1 MNTYKPINP
10 NFPPVVK
17 NLIIINV
24 LAWIASITLPRFG
37 VDLVDLLG
45 LHYWE
50 SEQFNLIQLV
60 TYMFLHD
67 TSSISH
73 LFFNMF
79 GIWMF
84 GKNIELYWG
93 PKKFL
98 TFYFVSGIGAAII
111 QELVW
116 MYSLHPVLDAF
127 NQYANTKD
135 ASLLMPYLNGLTE
148 NMHIPMSKLW
158 ALKEQFLNMH
168 VTVGASGAL
177 FGILLGFAVLFP
189 QARMV
194 MIFFPVPIRAPYFVA
209 IYAAA
214 ELFMGVIPSSDGI
227 AHFAH
232 LGGMIFAGILLLLWK
247 KKGNLYE

>member
-1 MNTYKPINP
+1 MNNYQPINP

-24 LAWIASITLPRFG
+24 LAWVASITLHRFNI
-37 VDLVDLLG
+37 DLVDWCG

-50 SEQFNLIQLV
+50 SEKFNVAQLF

-67 TSSISH
+67 TSTIYH
-73 LFFNMF
+73 LLFNMF

-84 GKNIELYWG
+84 GKNIEMLWG

-98 TFYFVSGIGAAII
+98 IFYFVSGIGAGII
-111 QELVW
+111 QQLAW
-116 MYSLHPVLDAF
+116 MYSLSPAIEAF

-135 ASLLMPYLNGLTE
+135 IQLLMPYLNNLTE
-148 NMHIPMSKLW
+148 HTYIPLSQLW
-158 ALKEQFLNMH
+158 ALKEQLLNAP

-194 MIFFPVPIRAPYFVA
+194 LLFFPVPIRAPYFVGMYA
-209 IYAAA
+209 IA
-214 ELFMGVIPSSDGI
+214 ELFMGVSSHGDGI

-232 LGGMIFAGILLLLWK
+232 LGGMIFAAILLFFWK
-247 KKGNLYE
+247 KKGNLY

>member
-1 MNTYKPINP
+1 MNNYQPINP

-24 LAWIASITLPRFG
+24 LVWIASITLPRMG
-37 VDLVDLLG
+37 IDLVEWLG

-50 SEQFNLIQLV
+50 STQFNVIQLI
-60 TYMFLHD
+60 TYQFLHD

-73 LFFNMF
+73 LLFNMF
-79 GIWMF
+79 GVWMF
-84 GKNIELYWG
+84 GKNIEMLWG

-98 TFYFVSGIGAAII
+98 IFYLVSGVGAGLI
-111 QELVW
+111 QQLAW
-116 MYSLHPVLDAF
+116 MYSLSPAIEAF
-127 NQYANTKD
+127 SQYANTKD
-135 ASLLMPYLNGLTE
+135 IHLLMPYLRGLTE
-148 NMHIPMSKLW
+148 YTQIPMSQLW
-158 ALKEQFLNMH
+158 ELKEQLLNAP

-194 MIFFPVPIRAPYFVA
+194 LLFFPVPIRAPYFVGL
-209 IYAAA
+209 YAVA
-214 ELFMGVIPSSDGI
+214 ELFMGISSTSDGI

-232 LGGMIFAGILLLLWK
+232 LGGMIFAGILLFLWK
-247 KKGNLYE
+247 KKGNLY

>member
-37 VDLVDLLG
+37 IDLVDWLG

-60 TYMFLHD
+60 SYMFLHD

-79 GIWMF
+79 GVWMF
-84 GKNIELYWG
+84 GKNIEMYWG

-98 TFYFVSGIGAAII
+98 IFY
-111 QELVW
+111 LV
-116 MYSLHPVLDAF
+116 
-127 NQYANTKD
+127 
-135 ASLLMPYLNGLTE
+135 LN
-148 NMHIPMSKLW
+148 K
-158 ALKEQFLNMH
+158 
-168 VTVGASGAL
+168 
-177 FGILLGFAVLFP
+177 
-189 QARMV
+189 
-194 MIFFPVPIRAPYFVA
+194 
-209 IYAAA
+209 
-214 ELFMGVIPSSDGI
+214 
-227 AHFAH
+227 
-232 LGGMIFAGILLLLWK
+232 
-247 KKGNLYE
+247 

>member
-24 LAWIASITLPRFG
+24 LVWIASITLPRFG
-37 VDLVDLLG
+37 IDLIDLLG

-50 SEQFNLIQLV
+50 SEQFNAIQLV
-60 TYMFLHD
+60 TYMFLHSTND
-67 TSSISH
+67 ITH
-73 LFFNMF
+73 LLFNMF

-84 GKNIELYWG
+84 GKNIELFWG

-98 TFYFVSGIGAAII
+98 IFYFVSGIGAGLI

-116 MYSLHPVLDAF
+116 MYSLQPAIDAF
-127 NQYANTKD
+127 NQYANTRD
-135 ASLLMPYLNGLTE
+135 ISLLMPYLNGITE
-148 NMHIPMSKLW
+148 YTQIPINQLW
-158 ALKEQFLNMH
+158 ALKENLLNAP

-189 QARMV
+189 QARM
-194 MIFFPVPIRAPYFVA
+194 MLLFFPVPIRAPFFVA
-209 IYAAA
+209 MYAIA
-214 ELFMGVIPSSDGI
+214 ELFLGVSSSGDGI

-232 LGGMIFAGILLLLWK
+232 LGGMIFAGILLLIWK
-247 KKGNLYE
+247 KKGNLY

>member
-1 MNTYKPINP
+1 MNNYQPTNP
-10 NFPPVVK
+10 NLPPVVK

-24 LAWIASITLPRFG
+24 LAWIASITLPRIGFD
-37 VDLVDLLG
+37 VIDWCG

-50 SEQFNLIQLV
+50 SEKFNVAQLV

-79 GIWMF
+79 GVWMF
-84 GKNIELYWG
+84 GKNIEMLWG

-98 TFYFVSGIGAAII
+98 IFYFVSGIGAGII
-111 QELVW
+111 QQLAW
-116 MYSLHPVLDAF
+116 MYSLSPAIEAF
-127 NQYANTKD
+127 NQYATTRD
-135 ASLLMPYLNGLTE
+135 IQLLMPYLNNLTE
-148 NMHIPMSKLW
+148 HTHIPLSQLW
-158 ALKEQFLNMH
+158 ALKEQLLNVP

-194 MIFFPVPIRAPYFVA
+194 LLFFPVPVRAPYFVA
-209 IYAAA
+209 LYAIA
-214 ELFMGVIPSSDGI
+214 ELFMGVSSHGDGI

-232 LGGMIFAGILLLLWK
+232 LGGMIFAAVLLFFWK
-247 KKGNLYE
+247 KKGDLY